1 MTVKRGLLA
10 GTTALLTIA
19 GAMPSHAQSVATT
32 ADATSEADKQ
42 TGPQAVSAN
51 EIVVTA
57 QFREQKLQ
65 DIPIAI
71 TAVTGDLLEQ
81 RSQTELAEI
90 AKQAPSV
97 VLREAPGAF
106 GNSMSAT
113 IRGLGQIDFNP
124 QLEPGVGMYI
134 DDVYYPR
141 LTGANFD
148 LLDVERVEILRGP
161 QGTLTGR
168 NSEGGAIRFISKRP
182 TGSNTGFVEG
192 SYGSRSRVGIRAG
205 VDFALTDK
213 LSARLSG
220 SFKTQDGY
228 VKQIDYGCAFP
239 TSGEPATSTSSD
251 CVVGKMG
258 ATDYKSVRGMLR
270 YQPVDTIDILI
281 SADYVKDNGSNSPDV
296 LVYLNNLNAN
306 AVSAGG
312 LTATS
317 RFLCGNFCNY
327 AVFGNTGGNFIS
339 GNAANGSVLR
349 DTRGFPTQQEYE
361 GWGVSGNVAID
372 LSDSVKFTS
381 ITAYRKFQNYFVND
395 AEVSP
400 ARINF
405 GVNDVN
411 SKFFSQELR
420 LNIDPAD
427 WVKVTLGGYYSDE
440 TTVYNTMQDIR
451 TGPNPLQ
458 FLGKNPVDTT
468 SKALFGTAII
478 SPFDDFNITIGG
490 RYTDEKKS
498 TLYGRYN
505 LDGVT
510 INRFQDPIGA
520 AYGYGYKGA
529 DTLDTDLDGN
539 TTEIVTAVTGLLAK
553 QSASRFDYRVSLDYR
568 FSDQLL
574 VYATV
579 STGFKGGGIS
589 PRPFN
594 AAQIQPFGPESL
606 TAYEVGVKT
615 DLFDKR
621 VRFNVA
627 AFWNDFSNAQLTLL
641 SCPQFGGPGPCALP
655 QNAGDATVRGVE
667 FELFAS
673 PVDGFD
679 LNASLSYL
687 DFRWD
692 CVVPTVVL
700 ATASPTAPCS
710 SDPLYVDRLN
720 SPPRGVGNWQW
731 SIGAQYAFDMG
742 GNGSITPRVDV
753 SYSGKLNSSAT
764 VPTAGSPSALYG
776 TIEAYTLTNARLTWR
791 NADKNLSFAVAVTNL
806 FDKYY
811 QPNKFDQVGPSGFI
825 TAAVG
830 RPREWSVTLKKDF

>member
-1 MTVKRGLLA
+1 MGAGMKVKWLGASALSVLA
-10 GTTALLTIA
+10 IGTMAV
-19 GAMPSHAQSVATT
+19 PSRAQEASEDNSVT
-32 ADATSEADKQ
+32 D
-42 TGPQAVSAN
+42 N

-65 DIPIAI
+65 DTPIAI
-71 TAVTGDLLEQ
+71 TAITGDMLEE

-90 AKQAPSV
+90 AQQAPSV
-97 VLREAPGAF
+97 VLREASGAF
-106 GNSMSAT
+106 GNSISAS
-113 IRGLGQIDFNP
+113 IRGQGQIDFNP
-124 QLEPGVGMYI
+124 QLEPGVGIYI

-168 NSEGGAIRFISKRP
+168 NSEGGAIRFISRRP
-182 TGSNTGFVEG
+182 TGSNTGFVEA
-192 SYGSRSRVGIRAG
+192 SYGSRQRVGLRAG
-205 VDFALTDK
+205 ADIALTDK
-213 LSARLSG
+213 LSARVSG

-239 TSGEPATSTSSD
+239 TSGEPATTISTN
-251 CVVGKMG
+251 CVVGKFG
-258 ATDYKSVRGMLR
+258 ATDYKAARGMLR
-270 YQPVDTIDILI
+270 YRPVDTIDVLL

-296 LVYLNNLNAN
+296 LLFLNNLNPN
-306 AVSAGG
+306 VVTAGG

-327 AVFGNTGGNFIS
+327 ATFGQTGGAFIS
-339 GNAANGSVLR
+339 SNAANGTALS

-395 AEVSP
+395 AELSP
-400 ARINF
+400 GRLNY
-405 GVNDVN
+405 GVNDVD

-420 LNIDPAD
+420 LNIDLAD
-427 WVKVTLGGYYSDE
+427 WVKLTLGGYYSDE
-440 TTVYNTMQDIR
+440 TTVYNTIQDIR

-458 FLGKNPVDTT
+458 FLGRNPVDTT
-468 SKALFGTAII
+468 SKALFGTAIL
-478 SPFDDFNITIGG
+478 SPFEDFNITLGG
-490 RYTDEKKS
+490 RYTDDKKA
-498 TLYGRYN
+498 TLFGRYN
-505 LDGVT
+505 LDGTT

-520 AYGYGYKGA
+520 AYGFGYNGA
-529 DTLDTDLDGN
+529 DTLDTDRDGN

-553 QSASRFDYRVSLDYR
+553 QSGSRFDYRVSLDYR
-568 FSDQLL
+568 FSDQVL

-594 AAQIQPFGPESL
+594 AAQIQPFGPEEL
-606 TAYEVGVKT
+606 TAFEVGVKT

-621 VRFNVA
+621 VRFNAA
-627 AFWNDFSNAQLTLL
+627 AFWNDFTDAQLTLL

-667 FELFAS
+667 FELFAN

-692 CVVPTVVL
+692 CVVPTVVDR
-700 ATASPTAPCS
+700 TASPTAPCS
-710 SDPLYVDRLN
+710 SEARFVNLLN
-720 SPPRGVGNWQW
+720 TPPRGVANWGW
-731 SIGAQYAFDMG
+731 SIGAQYGIDLG
-742 GNGSITPRVDV
+742 GSGSLTPRVDV
-753 SYSGKLNSSAT
+753 NYNGELVSSAT
-764 VPTAGSPSALYG
+764 VPVAGSPSATFG

-791 NADKNLSFAVAVTNL
+791 NADEDFSIALAVTNL
-806 FDKYY
+806 FDNYY
-811 QPNKFDQVGPSGFI
+811 QSNKFDQTGSGAAFI
-825 TAAVG
+825 TATVG

>member
-1 MTVKRGLLA
+1 MKLNWMNASALA
-10 GTTALLTIA
+10 VLAIGTMAT
-19 GAMPSHAQSVATT
+19 PSQAQ
-32 ADATSEADKQ
+32 DTSGDDSD
-42 TGPQAVSAN
+42 SASN
-51 EIVVTA
+51 AEIVVTA

-65 DIPIAI
+65 DTPIAI

-81 RSQTELAEI
+81 RSQTELAEV
-90 AKQAPSV
+90 AQQAPSV
-97 VLREAPGAF
+97 VLREGSGAF

-124 QLEPGVGMYI
+124 ALEPGVGMYI

-168 NSEGGAIRFISKRP
+168 NSEGGAIRFVSRRP
-182 TGSNTGFVEG
+182 TGSNEGYVEA

-213 LSARLSG
+213 LSARIAG

-239 TSGEPATSTSSD
+239 TSGEQATSTSSD
-251 CVVGKMG
+251 CVVGRMG

-270 YQPVDTIDILI
+270 YQPVDTVDVLI
-281 SADYVKDNGSNSPDV
+281 SADYVKDTGSNSPDV
-296 LVYLNNLNAN
+296 LVYLNNVNPNA
-306 AVSAGG
+306 ASAGG

-317 RFLCGNFCNY
+317 RFLCGKFCNY
-327 AVFGNTGGNFIS
+327 AVFGHAGGTFTS
-339 GNAANGSVLR
+339 TNASNGTVLA

-361 GWGVSGNVAID
+361 GWGVSANVAID
-372 LSDSVKFTS
+372 LSDTVKFTS
-381 ITAYRKFQNYFVND
+381 ITALRKFQNHFVND
-395 AEVSP
+395 AELSP

-405 GVNDVN
+405 GVNDVD

-420 LNIDPAD
+420 LNFDLAD
-427 WVKVTLGGYYSDE
+427 WVQVTLGGFYADE

-478 SPFDDFNITIGG
+478 SPFTDFNITIGG
-490 RYTDEKKS
+490 RYTDEEKA
-498 TLYGRYN
+498 TLFGRYN
-505 LDGVT
+505 LDGLT
-510 INRFQDPIGA
+510 INRFQDPFGA

-529 DTLDTDLDGN
+529 DTLDADRDGN

-574 VYATV
+574 AYATV

-594 AAQIQPFGPESL
+594 AAQIQPFGPEEL
-606 TAYEVGVKT
+606 TAFEVGVKT

-621 VRFNVA
+621 VRFNAA
-627 AFWNDFSNAQLTLL
+627 AFWNDFTNAQLTLL

-692 CVVPTVVL
+692 CVVPTVVDP
-700 ATASPTAPCS
+700 TASPTAPCS
-710 SDPLYVDRLN
+710 SEARYVDRVN

-753 SYSGKLNSSAT
+753 SYSGELNSSAT
-764 VPTAGSPSALYG
+764 VPAAGSPSALFG
-776 TIEAYTLTNARLTWR
+776 TIESYTLTNARLTWR
-791 NADKNLSFAVAVTNL
+791 NADENLSIALAVSNL

-830 RPREWSVTLKKDF
+830 RPREWSITVKKDF